1 MAETQPAPATE
12 TPPRVGVVAESRDGE
27 RRVALVPRAVERLTR
42 RGLRVV
48 CERGAG
54 AGAWFTDEAYT
65 DAGAEIGDARGCD
78 VVLTVAPPTPDEVGR
93 LRPGTVLIGFLA
105 PWSDTGT
112 LAALEEAGVRAFAVE
127 AVPRISRAQSMDALS
142 SQAGVAGYRAVLR
155 AADLLPRFFPML
167 TTAAGTVPPASVLV
181 LGAGV
186 AGLQALA
193 TAKRLGAATTGYD
206 VRPEVSEQVASVGA
220 RWLDLGVE
228 AAGEG
233 GYAREL
239 SDDERATQQQRL
251 TEAITGFDVVVTTA
265 LVPGRRA
272 PVLVTAEAVRGM
284 RPGSVVVDLAGETGG
299 NCELT
304 RPGADVVVH
313 DVTVSAPRNL
323 PAELPVHASELYAR
337 NLVDLLD
344 LMLDADERLAPDLS
358 DEILAATCVAG
369 ADTLPGG
376 SSGAGGTT
384 GTPGT
389 NGTSD
394 TTDTTDREAE

>member
-1 MAETQPAPATE
+1 MAETQPAPATG

-48 CERGAG
+48 CEPGAG

-78 VVLTVAPPTPDEVGR
+78 VVLTVAPPTPDEVGG

-206 VRPEVSEQVASVGA
+206 VRP
-220 RWLDLGVE
+220 
-228 AAGEG
+228 
-233 GYAREL
+233 
-239 SDDERATQQQRL
+239 
-251 TEAITGFDVVVTTA
+251 
-265 LVPGRRA
+265 PG
-272 PVLVTAEAVRGM
+272 
-284 RPGSVVVDLAGETGG
+284 
-299 NCELT
+299 
-304 RPGADVVVH
+304 
-313 DVTVSAPRNL
+313 
-323 PAELPVHASELYAR
+323 
-337 NLVDLLD
+337 
-344 LMLDADERLAPDLS
+344 
-358 DEILAATCVAG
+358 
-369 ADTLPGG
+369 
-376 SSGAGGTT
+376 
-384 GTPGT
+384 
-389 NGTSD
+389 
-394 TTDTTDREAE
+394 